1 MKKICLLITFLT
13 LCVCI
18 SAQTV
23 KLPAPKKDASMTLY
37 QALQQ
42 RASIREFAE
51 KAIPEQVLS
60 DLLWAAM
67 GINRPD
73 GRLTA
78 PTAMNSQ
85 EIRLYVCRTDGAYE
99 YIAKDNS
106 LVKVSDKDLRAEV
119 AGFQTGVANA
129 PLFLVITAD
138 LNRYSRKSD
147 HSKVMGAVDA
157 CEALGLSTVPRA
169 TMNAEVLTKEL
180 KIVEDQLL
188 LINHPVGYKK

>member
-1 MKKICLLITFLT
+1 MKKIILIIASFS
-13 LCVCI
+13 VCI
-18 SAQTV
+18 GLSAQTV
-23 KLPAPKKDASMTLY
+23 KLPAPKKDASMTL
-37 QALQQ
+37 
-42 RASIREFAE
+42 
-51 KAIPEQVLS
+51 S
-60 DLLWAAM
+60 DLLWAAV
-67 GINRPD
+67 GINRPN
-73 GRLTA
+73 GMLTA

-85 EIRLYVCRTDGAYE
+85 EVRLYVCRADGAYE

-106 LVKVSDKDLRAEV
+106 LVKVSDKDLRNDV
-119 AGFQTGVANA
+119 AGFQTGVSNA

-147 HSKVMGAVDA
+147 HSRVMGAVDVGYVSQNVCLA

-180 KIVEDQLL
+180 KLVEDQLL